1 MNGQIEIEL
10 TPERKKIAED
20 IIQKT
25 NASLEE
31 VIAVFKDLDEMEER
45 AMRILFAS
53 RLRPTEFMGL
63 SSYIQTGN

>member
-1 MNGQIEIEL
+1 MNGQNDIEL

-31 VIAVFKDLDEMEER
+31 VVKVFKSLDEMEER
-45 AMRILFAS
+45 AMKFLFVP
-53 RLRPTEFMGL
+53 RPTEFVGL
-63 SSYIQTGN
+63 LSYIQTGK

>member
-1 MNGQIEIEL
+1 MNEPIDIEL

-31 VIAVFKDLDEMEER
+31 VVEVFKQLDEMEER
-45 AMRILFAS
+45 SMKLLFAP
-53 RLRPTEFMGL
+53 RPTEFVSL
-63 SSYIQTGN
+63 LSYIQTGK